1 MDKGHQPPMIVFGGG
16 QPIERDGQ
24 IIGAVGVA
32 GGMVPDDEAVAAAVA
47 QALGR
52 A

>member
-1 MDKGHQPPMIVFGGG
+1 MRSFA
-16 QPIERDGQ
+16 ERSPLTIG

-47 QALGR
+47 EAI
-52 A
+52 AAA